1 MGPLPFFL
9 RAHCARSET
18 TGQSIMKQLVRGQG
32 FGAIIGVAV
41 MLAVFTLI
49 DFSGWWTI
57 QTISNVT
64 QFTAIL
70 AFVAMGQALV
80 IMTKEIDL
88 SVGSVY
94 GLAGVA
100 FITVEPALGVPAS
113 FLVAL
118 GIAALVGLVQ
128 AIAVVKGELPS
139 MIVTLGGLFTARGI
153 IYVWTG
159 GSVHNFSPD
168 ARSHPL
174 TRLLGGELF
183 GIEAAILW
191 LVAIA
196 VILSLVLW
204 ATPFGN
210 RLLATGGS
218 RESAESRG
226 VRTDRVKIA
235 AFVLCSLLAGFA
247 GILTLCNQPQTHVTL
262 GENMELE
269 AIAAAVI
276 GGCLLTGGRGSILGA
291 ILGALIVVSFRYELI
306 ALGAPSSWYI
316 TFVGVV
322 LITAVIFNQKLARF
336 LGHSV

>member
-1 MGPLPFFL
+1 
-9 RAHCARSET
+9 
-18 TGQSIMKQLVRGQG
+18 MKHLVRSQG
-32 FGAIIGVAV
+32 LGAIIGVVV
-41 MLAVFTLI
+41 MLAVFTVI

-64 QFTAIL
+64 QFAAIL
-70 AFVAMGQALV
+70 SFVAMGQALV
-80 IMTKEIDL
+80 IITKEIDL

-94 GLAGVA
+94 GLTGVS
-100 FITVEPALGVPAS
+100 FITMEPVLGVPGS
-113 FLVAL
+113 FGLALV
-118 GIAALVGLVQ
+118 IAALVGFVQ
-128 AIAVVKGELPS
+128 AIAVVKGQLPS

-159 GSVHNFSPD
+159 GSVHNFSQA
-168 ARSHPL
+168 ARDHPL

-183 GIEAAILW
+183 GIEAAIFW
-191 LVAIA
+191 LVVVGA
-196 VILSLVLW
+196 LLGLLLW

-218 RESAESRG
+218 SESAESRG
-226 VRTDRVKIA
+226 VRTDRVKMS
-235 AFVLCSLLAGFA
+235 AFILCSLLAGFA
-247 GILTLCNQPQTHVTL
+247 GILTLCNHPQTHVTL

-316 TFVGVV
+316 TFVGAV
-322 LITAVIFNQKLARF
+322 LIVAVIFNQKLAR
-336 LGHSV
+336 LSGHSV

>member
-1 MGPLPFFL
+1 
-9 RAHCARSET
+9 
-18 TGQSIMKQLVRGQG
+18 MKYLVRSQG
-32 FGAIIGVAV
+32 FGAIVGVTV
-41 MLAVFTLI
+41 MLIVFTLI

-57 QTISNVT
+57 QTVSNVT
-64 QFTAIL
+64 QFASIL

-94 GLAGVA
+94 GLTGVA
-100 FITVEPALGVPAS
+100 FITLEPTLGVAGS
-113 FLVAL
+113 LIVAI
-118 GIAALVGLVQ
+118 GIAVLAGFLQ
-128 AIAVVKGELPS
+128 AVAVVKGQLPS

-159 GSVHNFSPD
+159 GSVHNFSPP

-183 GIEAAILW
+183 GIEAATYW
-191 LVAIA
+191 LVVVAA
-196 VILSLVLW
+196 ILSLLLW
-204 ATPFGN
+204 TTPFGN

-218 RESAESRG
+218 LESAESRG

-235 AFVLCSLLAGFA
+235 AFILCSSLAGFA

-269 AIAAAVI
+269 AISAAVI

-306 ALGAPSSWYI
+306 ALGAPSSWYVS
-316 TFVGVV
+316 FVGVV
-322 LITAVIFNQKLARF
+322 LIVAVIFNQKLARF

>member
-1 MGPLPFFL
+1 MKYFL
-9 RAHCARSET
+9 RN
-18 TGQSIMKQLVRGQG
+18 QG
-32 FGAIIGVAV
+32 LGAIIGVVV
-41 MLAVFTLI
+41 MFAVFTVI
-49 DFSGWWTI
+49 DFSGWWTV
-57 QTISNVT
+57 QTVSNVT

-70 AFVAMGQALV
+70 AFVAMGQAL
-80 IMTKEIDL
+80 IIITREIDL

-94 GLAGVA
+94 GLTGVA
-100 FITVEPALGVPAS
+100 FITMEPALGVPGS
-113 FLVAL
+113 LFLSLVIAVA
-118 GIAALVGLVQ
+118 AGLVQ
-128 AIAVVKGELPS
+128 GVAVVKGQLPS

-174 TRLLGGELF
+174 TLLLGGSLF
-183 GIEAAILW
+183 GVEAAIYW
-191 LVAIA
+191 LILIA
-196 VILSLVLW
+196 AVLALALW

-226 VRTDRVKIA
+226 VRTDRIKIA
-235 AFVLCSLLAGFA
+235 TFILCSLLAGLA

-291 ILGALIVVSFRYELI
+291 ILGALIVVSLRYELI

-316 TFVGVV
+316 TFVGAV
-322 LITAVIFNQKLARF
+322 LIIAIIFNQKLARF

>member
-1 MGPLPFFL
+1 
-9 RAHCARSET
+9 
-18 TGQSIMKQLVRGQG
+18 MKHLVRSQG
-32 FGAIIGVAV
+32 FGAIIGVVV
-41 MLAVFTLI
+41 MLITFTLI
-49 DFSGWWTI
+49 DFSGWWTN
-57 QTISNVT
+57 QTVANVS

-80 IMTKEIDL
+80 MMTKEIDL

-100 FITVEPALGVPAS
+100 FITLEPAIGVPGS
-113 FLVAL
+113 FVLAL
-118 GIAALVGLVQ
+118 AIVALVGFFQ

-159 GSVHNFSPD
+159 GSVHNFSPA
-168 ARSHPL
+168 ARAHPM
-174 TRLLGGELF
+174 TRLFGGELF
-183 GIEAAILW
+183 GIDAAIFW
-191 LVAIA
+191 LIA
-196 VILSLVLW
+196 VATILSLLLW

-226 VRTDRVKIA
+226 VRTDRIKIA
-235 AFVLCSLLAGFA
+235 AFILCALLAGFA
-247 GILTLCNQPQTHVTL
+247 GILTLCHQPQTHVTL

-269 AIAAAVI
+269 AITAAVI

-316 TFVGVV
+316 TFIGAV
-322 LITAVIFNQKLARF
+322 LIVAVIFNQKLARF
-336 LGHSV
+336 LGHSA

>member
-1 MGPLPFFL
+1 
-9 RAHCARSET
+9 
-18 TGQSIMKQLVRGQG
+18 MKYLVRSQG
-32 FGAIIGVAV
+32 FGAIVGVTV
-41 MLAVFTLI
+41 MLIVFTLI

-57 QTISNVT
+57 QTVSNVT
-64 QFTAIL
+64 QFASIL

-94 GLAGVA
+94 GLTGVA
-100 FITVEPALGVPAS
+100 FITLEPTLGVAGS
-113 FLVAL
+113 LIVAI
-118 GIAALVGLVQ
+118 GIAVLAGFLQ
-128 AIAVVKGELPS
+128 AVAVVKGQLPS

-159 GSVHNFSPD
+159 GSVHNFSPP
-168 ARSHPL
+168 ARSHLL

-183 GIEAAILW
+183 GIEAATYW
-191 LVAIA
+191 LVVVAA
-196 VILSLVLW
+196 ILSLLLW
-204 ATPFGN
+204 TTPFGN

-218 RESAESRG
+218 LESAESRG
-226 VRTDRVKIA
+226 VRTERVKIA
-235 AFVLCSLLAGFA
+235 AFILCSSLAGFA

-269 AIAAAVI
+269 AISAAVI

-306 ALGAPSSWYI
+306 ALGAPSSWYVS
-316 TFVGVV
+316 FVGVV
-322 LITAVIFNQKLARF
+322 LIVAVIFNQKLARF

>member
-1 MGPLPFFL
+1 MKHLL
-9 RAHCARSET
+9 RN
-18 TGQSIMKQLVRGQG
+18 QG
-32 FGAIIGVAV
+32 LGAIVGVVV
-41 MLAVFTLI
+41 MLVVFTVI
-49 DFSGWWTI
+49 DFSGWWTV
-57 QTISNVT
+57 QTVSNVT

-80 IMTKEIDL
+80 IITREIDL

-94 GLAGVA
+94 GLTGVA
-100 FITVEPALGVPAS
+100 FITMEPALGVPGS
-113 FLVAL
+113 LVLAL
-118 GIAALVGLVQ
+118 IIAAAAGLVQ
-128 AIAVVKGELPS
+128 AIAVVKGQLPS

-168 ARSHPL
+168 ARNHPL
-174 TRLLGGELF
+174 TLLLGGSLF
-183 GIEAAILW
+183 GVEAAIYW
-191 LVAIA
+191 LIA
-196 VILSLVLW
+196 VAAVLALVLW

-226 VRTDRVKIA
+226 VQTDRIKIA
-235 AFVLCSLLAGFA
+235 AFILCSLLAGFA

-262 GENMELE
+262 GENLELE
-269 AIAAAVI
+269 AIAASVI

-291 ILGALIVVSFRYELI
+291 ILGALIVVSLRYELI

-316 TFVGVV
+316 TFVGAV
-322 LITAVIFNQKLARF
+322 LIVAIIFNQKLARF

>member
-1 MGPLPFFL
+1 
-9 RAHCARSET
+9 
-18 TGQSIMKQLVRGQG
+18 MKQLVRSQG

-41 MLAVFTLI
+41 MLAVFTVI
-49 DFSGWWTI
+49 DFSGWWTV
-57 QTISNVT
+57 QTLANVT
-64 QFTAIL
+64 QFTSIL

-100 FITVEPALGVPAS
+100 FITMEPALGVFGS
-113 FLVAL
+113 LFLAL
-118 GIAALVGLVQ
+118 AIAALVGFLQ
-128 AIAVVKGELPS
+128 SIAVVKGQLPS
-139 MIVTLGGLFTARGI
+139 MIVTLGGLFAARGV

-159 GSVHNFSPD
+159 GSVHNFSPA
-168 ARSHPL
+168 ARNHPL

-183 GIEAAILW
+183 GIEAAIFW
-191 LVAIA
+191 LVAVA
-196 VILSLVLW
+196 AILGILLW

-226 VRTDRVKIA
+226 VRTDRIKVA
-235 AFVLCSLLAGFA
+235 AFVLCSLMAGFA

-269 AIAAAVI
+269 AISAAVI
-276 GGCLLTGGRGSILGA
+276 GGCLLSGGRGSILGA

-322 LITAVIFNQKLARF
+322 LIVAVIFNQKLARF

>member
-1 MGPLPFFL
+1 
-9 RAHCARSET
+9 
-18 TGQSIMKQLVRGQG
+18 MKQLVRSQG
-32 FGAIIGVAV
+32 FGAIIGVVV
-41 MLAVFTLI
+41 MLVVFTLI
-49 DFSGWWTI
+49 DFSGWWTN
-57 QTISNVT
+57 QTVANVS

-100 FITVEPALGVPAS
+100 FITLEPALGVPGS
-113 FLVAL
+113 FVLAL
-118 GIAALVGLVQ
+118 AIAALVGFLQ

-139 MIVTLGGLFTARGI
+139 MIVTLGGLFAARGI

-159 GSVHNFSPD
+159 GSVHNFSPA
-168 ARSHPL
+168 ARSHPM
-174 TRLLGGELF
+174 TRLFGGELF
-183 GIEAAILW
+183 GIDAAIFWLITVAAILG
-191 LVAIA
+191 L
-196 VILSLVLW
+196 LLW

-226 VRTDRVKIA
+226 VRTDRIKIA
-235 AFVLCSLLAGFA
+235 AFILCSLLAGFA

-316 TFVGVV
+316 TFIGAV
-322 LITAVIFNQKLARF
+322 LIVAVIFNQKLARF
-336 LGHSV
+336 LGHSA